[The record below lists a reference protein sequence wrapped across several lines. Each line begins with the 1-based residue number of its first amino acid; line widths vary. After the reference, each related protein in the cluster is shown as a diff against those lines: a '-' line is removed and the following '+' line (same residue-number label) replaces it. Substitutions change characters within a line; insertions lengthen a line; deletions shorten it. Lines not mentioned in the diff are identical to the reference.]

1 MGDGDFSRSPLLSN
15 MFSLSTHLPVLK
27 RFLVFG
33 GGSLI
38 GAVVD
43 YVVTLGAHAF
53 LGTPPS
59 LALTVAM
66 VASGS
71 IVFLYHDK
79 ITFRTSGAGWPR
91 RYAKFMALTALV
103 LLLRV
108 VVLELLIAAGSPVS
122 LAVAAAIGIV
132 SIANFAASSML
143 VFLKGSK

>member
-1 MGDGDFSRSPLLSN
+1 
-15 MFSLSTHLPVLK
+15 MFSLSHHLPVLK

-43 YVVTLGAHAF
+43 YAVTVGAHSL
-53 LGTPPS
+53 LGTAPS
-59 LALTVAM
+59 LALAVAM

-79 ITFRTSGAGWPR
+79 VTFRTAGAGWPA
-91 RYAKFMALTALV
+91 RYVKFMALTAVV

-108 VVLELLIAAGSPVS
+108 VVLELFIRAGLPVS

-143 VFLKGSK
+143 VFMKGSK

>member
-1 MGDGDFSRSPLLSN
+1 
-15 MFSLSTHLPVLK
+15 MFSLSNHLPVLK
-27 RFLVFG
+27 RFLIFG

-43 YVVTLGAHAF
+43 YVATLCAHAF

-59 LALTVAM
+59 LALAVAM
-66 VASGS
+66 VVSGS

-79 ITFRTSGAGWPR
+79 VTFRTSGAGWPE

-108 VVLELLIAAGSPVS
+108 VVLELFVAVGSPVP

>member
-1 MGDGDFSRSPLLSN
+1 MGDGNSSFSPLLPN
-15 MFSLSTHLPVLK
+15 MFSLSKHLPILK

-43 YVVTLGAHAF
+43 YAATLGAHTF
-53 LGTPPS
+53 LGTSPS
-59 LALTVAM
+59 LALAVAM
-66 VASGS
+66 VVSGS

-79 ITFRTSGAGWPR
+79 ITFRTSGAGWPK
-91 RYAKFMALTALV
+91 RYAKFMALTAFV

-108 VVLELLIAAGSPVS
+108 VALELFIAAGAPVP
-122 LAVAAAIGIV
+122 LAVAAAIVIV

>member
-1 MGDGDFSRSPLLSN
+1 MV
-15 MFSLSTHLPVLK
+15 SLSTHLPLLK

-33 GGSLI
+33 GGSVI

-43 YVVTLGAHAF
+43 YVVTLGAHAL

-66 VASGS
+66 VASAS
-71 IVFLYHDK
+71 VVFLYHDRV
-79 ITFRTSGAGWPR
+79 TFRTAGAGWPK
-91 RYAKFMALTALV
+91 RYIRFMALAALV

-108 VVLELLIAAGSPVS
+108 VVLELLLTAGAPVPLA
-122 LAVAAAIGIV
+122 LAVAIAVV
-132 SIANFAASSML
+132 SVANFTASSML